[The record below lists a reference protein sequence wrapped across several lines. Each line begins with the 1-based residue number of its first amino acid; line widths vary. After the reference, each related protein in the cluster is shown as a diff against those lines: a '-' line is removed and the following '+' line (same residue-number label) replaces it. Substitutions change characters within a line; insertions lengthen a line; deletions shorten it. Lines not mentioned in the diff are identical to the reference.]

1 MTMPP
6 KGKMLPT
13 SQHPSATENMAESL
27 KPGLLTAGTPSA
39 NSAHQT
45 SQSNGQLYRF
55 PTNLLGD
62 YTRGLDLL
70 FKSVNHK
77 GDTTSVN

>member
-1 MTMPP
+1 MNVPR
-6 KGKMLPT
+6 KGKMLPA
-13 SQHPSATENMAESL
+13 SQHPSAPENMGESL

-45 SQSNGQLYRF
+45 SQNNGQLYRF

-62 YTRGLDLL
+62 YLRGLDLL
-70 FKSVNHK
+70 FKSVNRK
-77 GDTTSVN
+77 GDPTTVN